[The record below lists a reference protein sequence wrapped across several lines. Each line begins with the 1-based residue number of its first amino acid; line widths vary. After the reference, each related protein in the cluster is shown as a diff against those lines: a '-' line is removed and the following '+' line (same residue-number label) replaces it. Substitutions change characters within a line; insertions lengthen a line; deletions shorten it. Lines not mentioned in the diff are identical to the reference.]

1 MTTTDI
7 RAFSPAPCDI
17 EVVDVWPPGRFS
29 DVARDAY
36 DSLARSGRIRP
47 VRVSRD
53 TTGRVIV
60 RYLADIPAPWIR
72 GELKEAK
79 YAGKQ
84 LKLQETG
91 KTVQDR

>member
-1 MTTTDI
+1 MTD
-7 RAFSPAPCDI
+7 FGKWLPAPCDI

-53 TTGRVIV
+53 TAGRVIV
-60 RYLADIPAPWIR
+60 RYMADCPEQWIR
-72 GELKEAK
+72 QELREAK
-79 YAGKQ
+79 LAGRQ
-84 LKLQETG
+84 MRIE
-91 KTVQDR
+91 

>member
-7 RAFSPAPCDI
+7 RAFAPAPCDI

-53 TTGRVIV
+53 TAGRVIV
-60 RYLADIPAPWIR
+60 RYLADIPEQWIR
-72 GELKEAK
+72 QELKEAK
-79 YAGKQ
+79 MNGRQ
-84 LKLQETG
+84 MRME
-91 KTVQDR
+91 